1 MNTISTPF
9 SGPHTHAV
17 RTTGQIMGMVLLALV
32 PATAFGFYLFG
43 WPAVNLW
50 LLTILSAL
58 AFEAFSLKLANK
70 PILFYLS
77 DGSAILSG
85 WLLAMTLPPWA
96 PWWIGVVG
104 GGMAIILGKQ
114 VFGGVGQNLFNP
126 AMLARVVLL
135 ISFPVEMTS
144 WVTPQPLF
152 SAHAP
157 TFLQGLHITFN
168 GYALDMVSGASSL
181 GAVRT
186 ELTQGHSLSMIL
198 VPHHFTSQNL
208 ALGFISGSLGETSA
222 VFIIL
227 GGLFLLYKRI
237 FTWHIPV
244 AMLASVALL
253 ATLFHEINPERYA
266 GAGFHLFSGGMILAA
281 FFIATDP
288 VTSPNSSLGKL
299 IFGASLGGLDYVIR
313 TWGGYP
319 EGIAFS
325 VMLMNA
331 MTPLIDHYTR
341 PRIYGH
347 NWRGAAIEYSEQ
359 KLDAVHKSRDAL

>member
-1 MNTISTPF
+1 MNMVTPKI
-9 SGPHTHAV
+9 SGPHTHTQ
-17 RTTGQIMGMVLLALV
+17 RTTAHIMGLVLLALL
-32 PATAFGFYLFG
+32 PATVFGFYLFG
-43 WPAVNLW
+43 WPAMNLW

-58 AFEAFSLKLANK
+58 LFEAISLKLANK

-77 DGSAILSG
+77 DGSAILTA

-96 PWWIGVVG
+96 PWWIGVIG

-114 VFGGVGQNLFNP
+114 VFGGIGQNLFNP

-144 WVTPQPLF
+144 WVAPHTLFAAHTPGF
-152 SAHAP
+152 M
-157 TFLQGLHITFN
+157 QGLGITFQ
-168 GYALDMVSGASSL
+168 GYPLDMVSGASAL

-186 ELTQGHSLSMIL
+186 ELTQGHTLGMIL
-198 VPHHFTSQNL
+198 VPLHISNNSL
-208 ALGFISGSLGETSA
+208 ALGFVSGSLGETSSLL
-222 VFIIL
+222 IIL

-237 FTWHIPV
+237 FTWHVPV
-244 AMLASVALL
+244 SMLASVTIL
-253 ATLFHEINPERYA
+253 ATSFHLINPERYA
-266 GAGFHLFSGGMILAA
+266 GAGFHLFAGGMILGA

-288 VTSPNSSLGKL
+288 VTSPSSSLGKL
-299 IFGASLGGLDYVIR
+299 IFGAGLGALDYVIR

-341 PRIYGH
+341 PRVYGR
-347 NWRGAAIEYSEQ
+347 NWRGDTLEYSEEQ
-359 KLDAVHKSRDAL
+359 LNAAHETRDSV

>member
-1 MNTISTPF
+1 MNMITTPS
-9 SGPHTHAV
+9 SGPHTHAT
-17 RTTGQIMGMVLLALV
+17 RSTGQIMGLVLMALI
-32 PATAFGFYLFG
+32 PATGFGFYLFG
-43 WPAVNLW
+43 WPAINLW
-50 LLTILSAL
+50 VLTILSAVL
-58 AFEAFSLKLANK
+58 CEAVSLKMANK

-77 DGSAILSG
+77 DGSAVLSA

-104 GGMAIILGKQ
+104 GGITIILGKQ

-135 ISFPVEMTS
+135 ISFPIEMTS
-144 WVTPQPLF
+144 WVMPQPLF
-152 SAHAP
+152 SAHTP
-157 TFLQGLHITFN
+157 TFLEGLNITFN

-181 GAVRT
+181 GDVRT
-186 ELTQGHSLSMIL
+186 QLTQGHTLSTIL
-198 VPHHFTSQNL
+198 VPQHYTSQHL

-222 VFIIL
+222 LLIIL
-227 GGLFLLYKRI
+227 GGVFLLYKRI
-237 FTWHIPV
+237 FTWHVPV
-244 AMLASVALL
+244 AMLTSVALL

-266 GAGFHLFSGGMILAA
+266 NAGFHLFAGGMILGA

-288 VTSPNSSLGKL
+288 VTSPNSALGKV
-299 IFGASLGGLDYVIR
+299 IFGASVGALDYVIR

-325 VMLMNA
+325 IMIMNA
-331 MTPLIDHYTR
+331 MVPLIDHYTR

-347 NWRGAAIEYSEQ
+347 TWRGQIIEYSEQ
-359 KLDAVHKSRDAL
+359 KLDDAHKSQDAL

>member
-1 MNTISTPF
+1 MNTITTPF
-9 SGPHTHAV
+9 SGPHTHAL
-17 RTTGQIMGMVLLALV
+17 RSTGQIMGLVLLALA
-32 PATAFGFYLFG
+32 PATAFGLYLFG

-50 LLTILSAL
+50 ILTILSAL
-58 AFEAFSLKLANK
+58 MCEAFSLKLAGK

-77 DGSAILSG
+77 DGSALVSG

-104 GGMAIILGKQ
+104 GAMAIILGKQ

-144 WVTPQPLF
+144 WVTPQPML
-152 SAHAP
+152 SAHTP
-157 TFLQGLHITFN
+157 SFLEGLNITFN

-198 VPHHFTSQNL
+198 VPHHFTNQSL

-222 VFIIL
+222 LLIIL
-227 GGLFLLYKRI
+227 GGIFLLYKRI
-237 FTWHIPV
+237 FTWHVPV
-244 AMLASVALL
+244 AMLASVAIL

-266 GAGFHLFSGGMILAA
+266 GAGFHLFAGGMILGA

-299 IFGASLGGLDYVIR
+299 IFGAGLGGLDYVIR

-325 VMLMNA
+325 VMIMNA

-347 NWRGAAIEYSEQ
+347 TWRGDTIQYSEE

>member
-1 MNTISTPF
+1 MNTVTTSF

-32 PATAFGFYLFG
+32 PATLFGFYLFG

-50 LLTILSAL
+50 LLTILSSVL
-58 AFEAFSLKLANK
+58 FEAFSLKLANK
-70 PILFYLS
+70 PILFSLS
-77 DGSAILSG
+77 DGSAVVSG

-144 WVTPQPLF
+144 WVTPQPMF

-157 TFLQGLHITFN
+157 SFLEGLNITFH
-168 GYALDMVSGASSL
+168 GYSLDMVSGASSL

-186 ELTQGHSLSMIL
+186 ELTQGHTLSSIL
-198 VPHHFTSQNL
+198 VPQHFTSQNL

-222 VFIIL
+222 VFIVL

-237 FTWHIPV
+237 FTWHVPV
-244 AMLASVALL
+244 AMLTSVAVL
-253 ATLFHEINPERYA
+253 ATLFHTINPERYA
-266 GAGFHLFSGGMILAA
+266 DAGFHVFAGGMILGA

-288 VTSPNSSLGKL
+288 VTSPNSTLGKL
-299 IFGASLGGLDYVIR
+299 IFGAGLGGLDYVIR

-347 NWRGAAIEYSEQ
+347 TWRGATLEYSEE

>member
-1 MNTISTPF
+1 MNTMISSL

-17 RTTGQIMGMVLLALV
+17 RTTGQIMGLVLLALV

-43 WPAVNLW
+43 WPAINLW
-50 LLTILSAL
+50 LITILSAL
-58 AFEAFSLKLANK
+58 FFEAFSLKLAKK

-96 PWWIGVVG
+96 PWWLGVVG
-104 GGMAIILGKQ
+104 GASAIILGKQ
-114 VFGGVGQNLFNP
+114 IFGGVGQNLFNP

-144 WVTPQPLF
+144 WVVPQPFL
-152 SAHAP
+152 SGHAP
-157 TFLQGLHITFN
+157 SFLEGLDITFN

-186 ELTQGHSLSMIL
+186 ELTQGHTLSTIL
-198 VPHHFTSQNL
+198 VPQHFTNQSL
-208 ALGFISGSLGETSA
+208 ALGFISGSLGETSSLL
-222 VFIIL
+222 IIL

-253 ATLFHEINPERYA
+253 STLFHEINPERYA
-266 GAGFHLFSGGMILAA
+266 GAGFHLFAGGMMLGA

-299 IFGASLGGLDYVIR
+299 VFGAGVGALDYVIR

-319 EGIAFS
+319 EGMAFTI
-325 VMLMNA
+325 MIMNA
-331 MTPLIDHYTR
+331 ITPLIDHYFR

-347 NWRGAAIEYSEQ
+347 TWRGNTIEYSEE
-359 KLDAVHKSRDAL
+359 KLENVHKAREMP

>member
-1 MNTISTPF
+1 MNMITSPF
-9 SGPHTHAV
+9 AGPHTHAQ
-17 RTTGQIMGMVLLALV
+17 RTTGQIMGLVMLALA
-32 PATAFGFYLFG
+32 PATLFGFYLFG

-50 LLTILSAL
+50 VITILAAL
-58 AFEAFSLKLANK
+58 GSEAISLRLANK
-70 PILFYLS
+70 PVLFYLS
-77 DGSAILSG
+77 DGSALLSA
-85 WLLAMTLPPWA
+85 WLLALTLPPWA

-104 GGMAIILGKQ
+104 GVMAIILGKQ
-114 VFGGVGQNLFNP
+114 VFGGIGQNLFNP

-144 WVTPQPLF
+144 WVLPQPMF
-152 SAHAP
+152 SAHTP
-157 TFLQGLHITFN
+157 GFLEALNITFN
-168 GYALDMVSGASSL
+168 GYPLDMVSGASSL

-198 VPHHFTSQNL
+198 VPHHYTSGNL

-222 VFIIL
+222 VLIIL

-237 FTWHIPV
+237 FTWHVPV
-244 AMLASVALL
+244 SMLASVAVL
-253 ATLFHEINPERYA
+253 ATLFHFINPERYA
-266 GAGFHLFSGGMILAA
+266 DAGFHLFSGGMILGA

-288 VTSPNSSLGKL
+288 VTSPNSTLGKL
-299 IFGASLGGLDYVIR
+299 IFGAGLGGLDYVIR

-341 PRIYGH
+341 PRVYGH
-347 NWRGAAIEYSEQ
+347 TWRGATREYSEDE
-359 KLDAVHKSRDAL
+359 LNVAHKSRDNA

>member
-1 MNTISTPF
+1 MNMISSPF
-9 SGPHTHAV
+9 SGPHTHAT
-17 RTTGQIMGMVLLALV
+17 RTTGQIMGMVLLALL
-32 PATAFGFYLFG
+32 PATVFGFYLFG
-43 WPAVNLW
+43 WPALNLW
-50 LLTILSAL
+50 LLTMLSAVVS
-58 AFEAFSLKLANK
+58 EAFSLKLANK

-104 GGMAIILGKQ
+104 GVMAIILGKQ

-144 WVTPQPLF
+144 WVMPQPLF
-152 SAHAP
+152 AAHTP
-157 TFLQGLHITFN
+157 SFLEGLSITFH
-168 GYALDMVSGASSL
+168 GYSLDMVSGASSL

-186 ELTQGHSLSMIL
+186 ELTQGHTLSMIL
-198 VPHHFTSQNL
+198 VPHHYTNENL
-208 ALGFISGSLGETSA
+208 ALGFISGSLGETSSLL
-222 VFIIL
+222 IIL

-237 FTWHIPV
+237 FTWHVPV
-244 AMLASVALL
+244 AMLASVAIL
-253 ATLFHEINPERYA
+253 ASLFHEINPERYA
-266 GAGFHLFSGGMILAA
+266 SAGFHLFAGGMILGA

-288 VTSPNSSLGKL
+288 VTSPSSALGKL
-299 IFGASLGGLDYVIR
+299 IFGAGLGGLDYVIR

-325 VMLMNA
+325 VMIMNA

-341 PRIYGH
+341 PRVYGH
-347 NWRGAAIEYSEQ
+347 TWRGDVLQYSEE
-359 KLDAVHKSRDAL
+359 KLDSAHKSRESV